1 MGLNEW
7 LIIGAALA
15 GPIFAVQAQK
25 WLERSRA
32 SAARKGWVFETL
44 MATRGARISLEHVRA
59 LNSIDLVFYGARVF
73 GVARRSRES
82 QAVIDAWRDYHNHL
96 SPVGDAQPKTSE
108 AKNIWDARGDELFL
122 NLLTALATANNY
134 KFERDQLRLG
144 GYSPQA
150 HFNTEVEQNVLR
162 RMCLELLAGDR
173 ELPLAVKKF
182 VIDAEAFAADKKWKA
197 DVLASLQSRAGET
210 APANHMAPPQAMEPE
225 PGPGPAQR
233 EREQGTHR

>member
-73 GVARRSRES
+73 GIAQRSRES
-82 QAVIDAWRDYHNHL
+82 QAVIDTWRNYHNHL
-96 SPVGDAQPKTSE
+96 SPVGDAAPTTPETKT
-108 AKNIWDARGDELFL
+108 AWDARGDELFL
-122 NLLTALATANNY
+122 NLLSALAVANDY

-173 ELPLAVKKF
+173 ELPMAVKKF
-182 VIDAEAFAADKKWKA
+182 VIDAEVLAADKKWKA
-197 DVLASLQSRAGET
+197 DVLSSLQSRPEGT
-210 APANHMAPPQAMEPE
+210 APANNTAHPQTKGPE
-225 PGPGPAQR
+225 PAQR
-233 EREQGTHR
+233 GREQGTRR

>member
-1 MGLNEW
+1 M
-7 LIIGAALA
+7 
-15 GPIFAVQAQK
+15 
-25 WLERSRA
+25 
-32 SAARKGWVFETL
+32 
-44 MATRGARISLEHVRA
+44 
-59 LNSIDLVFYGARVF
+59 
-73 GVARRSRES
+73 
-82 QAVIDAWRDYHNHL
+82 
-96 SPVGDAQPKTSE
+96 
-108 AKNIWDARGDELFL
+108 